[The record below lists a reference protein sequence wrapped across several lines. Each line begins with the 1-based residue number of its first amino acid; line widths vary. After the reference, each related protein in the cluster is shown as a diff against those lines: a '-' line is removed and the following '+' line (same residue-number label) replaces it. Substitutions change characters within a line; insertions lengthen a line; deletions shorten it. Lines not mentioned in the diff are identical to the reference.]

1 MYGRTDESRMSNPN
15 SLPERLRAL
24 PALAPPTGGWLDLNR
39 RLQARRR
46 NVAVAGGGFALAA
59 SVLVAV
65 GLVGMRPDVVPPTVP
80 DQAAPAPSPSMTLV
94 STSRITPAVAQLISR
109 SQALERQLSYVRPQV
124 AVWNTGRDTRAMQLE
139 TELRRV
145 DAQLNFAAPQDA
157 EALWSRR
164 VQLMTALVDLHETE
178 APALQY
184 ASYQY

>member
-1 MYGRTDESRMSNPN
+1 MSNPN
-15 SLPERLRAL
+15 PLPERLRAL
-24 PALAPPTGGWLDLNR
+24 PAFTPPPGGWLDLNR
-39 RLQARRR
+39 RLHARRR
-46 NVAVAGGGFALAA
+46 NFAVAGGGFALAA

-65 GLVGMRPDVVPPTVP
+65 GLVGMRPDLVAPTASTP
-80 DQAAPAPSPSMTLV
+80 SSAPATTV
-94 STSRITPAVAQLISR
+94 VASRITPAVAQLISR

-124 AVWNTGRDTRAMQLE
+124 AVWNTGRDTRAMLFE

-145 DAQLNFAAPQDA
+145 DAQLNFAGPQDA
-157 EALWSRR
+157 EALWRRR

>member
-1 MYGRTDESRMSNPN
+1 MSNPN
-15 SLPERLRAL
+15 PLPERLRAL
-24 PALAPPTGGWLDLNR
+24 PAFTPPTGGWLDLNR
-39 RLQARRR
+39 RLHARRR

-65 GLVGMRPDVVPPTVP
+65 GLVGMRPDVVAPS
-80 DQAAPAPSPSMTLV
+80 ASAPASAPATTTV
-94 STSRITPAVAQLISR
+94 AASRITPAVAQLISR

-124 AVWNTGRDTRAMQLE
+124 AVWNTGRDTRAMLFE

-145 DAQLNFAAPQDA
+145 DAQLNFAEPQDA
-157 EALWSRR
+157 EALWRRR

>member
-1 MYGRTDESRMSNPN
+1 MSNPN
-15 SLPERLRAL
+15 PLPERLRAL
-24 PALAPPTGGWLDLNR
+24 PAFTPPPGGWLDLNR
-39 RLQARRR
+39 RLHARRR
-46 NVAVAGGGFALAA
+46 NFAVAGGGFALAA

-65 GLVGMRPDVVPPTVP
+65 GLVGMRPDVVAPT
-80 DQAAPAPSPSMTLV
+80 APAPE
-94 STSRITPAVAQLISR
+94 STPVTTPVAASRINPAVAQLISR

-124 AVWNTGRDTRAMQLE
+124 AVWNTGRDTRAMLFE

-145 DAQLNFAAPQDA
+145 DAQLNFAGPEEA